1 MQAISVVEA
10 KRRFSE
16 LLRRAAYGNE
26 TVIVGSRGRPE
37 VAIIAVA
44 EWERLRA
51 IEDERDARLVEQL
64 IREGGEMYTIVD
76 VIREWLREHP
86 GETIDLP
93 GFESVVEEAGA
104 PERSA

>member
-16 LLRRAAYGNE
+16 LLRRAAYGKE

-37 VAIIAVA
+37 VAIIAVE

-51 IEDERDARLVEQL
+51 IEDARDARLVEQL
-64 IREGGEMYTIVD
+64 IREGGEMYTVAD
-76 VIREWLREHP
+76 VIRERLRAHP
-86 GETIDLP
+86 EEAIDLP
-93 GFESVVEEAGA
+93 GFESVVEEAITT
-104 PERSA
+104 ERSA

>member
-16 LLRRAAYGNE
+16 LLRRAAYGHE

-37 VAIIAVA
+37 VVIIAVE

-76 VIREWLREHP
+76 IIREWLRAHP
-86 GETIDLP
+86 GEPIDLP
-93 GFESVVEEAGA
+93 GFESVVEEAVA
-104 PERSA
+104 TERSA